1 MKNEG
6 FLFSQKSFESSKVCT
21 LKKVCDTEATS
32 MVDATKTNMI
42 SEGTKARWTRLF
54 CYIDFYGFIHYYF
67 DYFIQKTSNFQNIG
81 DIPT

>member
-1 MKNEG
+1 
-6 FLFSQKSFESSKVCT
+6 
-21 LKKVCDTEATS
+21 

-54 CYIDFYGFIHYYF
+54 CYIDSYGFIHYYF
-67 DYFIQKTSNFQNIG
+67 VQKTSNFQNIG

>member
-1 MKNEG
+1 
-6 FLFSQKSFESSKVCT
+6 
-21 LKKVCDTEATS
+21 